1 MLQIN
6 DDVAGIL
13 NGHLQTFRAN
23 EQALQGQLK
32 AAFADMA
39 TAIKAVEHGL
49 LASLELVKQEFVAVQ
64 QGEAALL
71 QDLGVLHHA
80 REQAETSPKRQPP
93 TCRSCGPCCRTSRRR
108 SYTR

>member
-13 NGHLQTFRAN
+13 DGHLQTFRVS

-49 LASLELVKQEFVAVQ
+49 LASVELVKQEFKAVT
-64 QGEAALL
+64 QGEAKLL
-71 QDLGVLHHA
+71 QELRGKFAQLEVATPML
-80 REQAETSPKRQPP
+80 
-93 TCRSCGPCCRTSRRR
+93 RRR
-108 SYTR
+108 QRP